1 MYRINYRKEFGGVA
15 VGRVERNQERNQDTW
30 PFNIFLIF
38 DIILLCHL
46 FLVGRWL
53 YARSNLRTP
62 KCLEGVSFEKI

>member
-15 VGRVERNQERNQDTW
+15 VGRVERNQDTW

-53 YARSNLRTP
+53 YARSNLRTF